1 MLNSGN
7 ISWSR
12 KKVSPKDLA
21 QFFVFFF
28 VVFIILAVVYHFA
41 GYKEV
46 IPEYMHYVRLY
57 TSVFFMMM
65 LALCYMRVNYR
76 ALFFVNSVFLIAVVL
91 LIKMSY
97 LNSNLDIFGP
107 SIDSYNYMKLGDR
120 YKDLSY
126 FDFLD
131 KLLDSRF
138 KTDDFGYS
146 TIIYVFFNLF
156 QSYTFVAYMLVVL
169 NAVCMYF
176 SLISIYRIMRLF
188 NSDDFISKVGA
199 ILYGT
204 SPYILVNISNG
215 LKETVF
221 VFIIIKAMEYVV
233 LTNKTRDL
241 RYLLMS
247 VFLAF
252 FCLFFRTAVF
262 FIFLFTILV
271 AYRINKTNVR
281 FYMILFIIVAISIS
295 VVLPMIMTA
304 LLDVSLEDMQKI
316 NEARMS
322 NIVEKNFKTTLS
334 LLAAIL
340 GPFPNYD
347 RCAGYAFTY
356 STMLLFKNI
365 LSPFI
370 VFPVF
375 NAVKLK
381 DYKYIPMIIFIILI
395 MLMDV
400 VAGVSLDM
408 RFHMPYIPFF
418 FVLTLPFFRKRW
430 PFLIGYT
437 AMLIVMVY
445 FYSTRSVVY

>member
-1 MLNSGN
+1 MLGNRN
-7 ISWSR
+7 ISWS
-12 KKVSPKDLA
+12 KNTVNPKDFA
-21 QFFVFFF
+21 QFLVFYFA
-28 VVFIILAVVYHFA
+28 VFIILAVVYHFA

-46 IPEYMHYVRLY
+46 IPDYMQYVRLY
-57 TSVFFMMM
+57 TSGFFVLM
-65 LALCYMRVNYR
+65 LALCYMNINYK
-76 ALFFVNSVFLIAVVL
+76 ALFFVNSIFLFVVVL

-97 LNSNLDIFGP
+97 LNDGLDIFGP
-107 SIDSYNYMKLGDR
+107 SIDSYNYMKLGER

-131 KLLDSRF
+131 KLLGHRF

-146 TIIYVFFNLF
+146 TVIYLLFNLF
-156 QSYTFVAYMLVVL
+156 QSYTFVAYILVLV
-169 NAVCMYF
+169 NAVCMFF
-176 SLISIYRIMRLF
+176 SLVSIYRITRMLD
-188 NSDDFISKVGA
+188 SGDFIAKVAA
-199 ILYGT
+199 ILYGA

-215 LKETVF
+215 LKETIF
-221 VFIIIKAMEYVV
+221 VFIIIKTIEYTV

-241 RYLLMS
+241 RYLLIS
-247 VFLAF
+247 VFLALF
-252 FCLFFRTAVF
+252 SLFFRTAVF
-262 FIFLFTILV
+262 FILLFTIFV
-271 AYRINKTNVR
+271 AYRINKSNVR
-281 FYMILFIIVAISIS
+281 LYLVIFLVVAIFIS
-295 VVLPMIMTA
+295 VVLPMVMTA

-316 NEARMS
+316 NESRMS
-322 NIVEKNFKTTLS
+322 NVVEKNFKTTLS

-356 STMLLFKNI
+356 STMLLLKNM

-370 VFPVF
+370 IFPVH

-381 DYKYIPMIIFIILI
+381 DYKYIPIIIFITLI

-400 VAGVSLDM
+400 VAGVSLDI

-430 PFLIGYT
+430 PFLIGFT
-437 AMLIVMVY
+437 TMLIVMVY
-445 FYSTRSVVY
+445 FYSTRSISY